1 MRPESSISP
10 RQPKEKIMQVQ
21 SYLMFN
27 GRCEEAVEFYKKA
40 LGAKVEMM
48 MRFKE
53 APEGH
58 CTPGTE
64 DKIMHSSFQI
74 GDTVVMASDGMMQA
88 KPEFK
93 GFSLTLNPKTEVEAE
108 RLFAALSDG
117 GQVHQPLVKTFF
129 SPKFGIVADR
139 FGVSWMVLVDQQP
152 ATKAA

>member
-1 MRPESSISP
+1 
-10 RQPKEKIMQVQ
+10 MQVQ

-27 GRCEEAVEFYKKA
+27 GRCEEALEFYKKA

-58 CTPGTE
+58 CAPGNE
-64 DKIMHSSFQI
+64 NKIMHSSFRI
-74 GDTVVMASDGMMQA
+74 GDTALMASDGMMQG

-93 GFSLTLNPKTEVEAE
+93 GISLTLNPKTESEAE
-108 RLFAALSDG
+108 RLFGALSED
-117 GQVHQPLVKTFF
+117 GQVQQPLIKTFF
-129 SPKFGIVADR
+129 SPKFGVLSDK
-139 FGVSWMVLVDQQP
+139 FGVSWMVVVDQQA